1 MNERRLT
8 LYTRRGCPLCDE
20 MAAALQSRLS
30 GLQITV
36 NTVDIDT
43 DAELKARFGWD
54 VPLLFAEDNEICRHV
69 FNPVAFNAWLQ
80 GT

>member
-1 MNERRLT
+1 
-8 LYTRRGCPLCDE
+8 
-20 MAAALQSRLS
+20 MAAALASQIS

-36 NTVDIDT
+36 NTADVDT
-43 DAELKARFGWD
+43 DTDLKARFGWD
-54 VPLLFAEDNEICRHV
+54 VPLLFAGDSEICRHV